1 MIFPM
6 LTTLCRLAALVLFVL
21 SLIAAC
27 ATAAPLWDVTP
38 LVWLASGFIAW
49 TASLT
54 VAPWLDAHL
63 AKAPPT

>member
-6 LTTLCRLAALVLFVL
+6 LTTLCKYAALVLFVL
-21 SLIAAC
+21 MLIAAC
-27 ATAAPLWDVTP
+27 ASGAPLWGVAVTI
-38 LVWLASGFIAW
+38 WLASGLVAL